1 VTALEVGGLPNH
13 GSRLPVLLRES
24 QRKPAGSGDH
34 FVVDVVDRQ
43 FVKVGA
49 EFQEPALLQELS
61 QTRMTVAVLRQDRLH
76 DGYHDAH
83 VVGKGG
89 HN

>member
-1 VTALEVGGLPNH
+1 MTPLQVGVLPNH
-13 GSRLPVLLRES
+13 GSRPAVLLRES
-24 QRKPAGSGDH
+24 HRKPAGSGDH

-43 FVKVGA
+43 FVKVEA
-49 EFQEPALLQELS
+49 EFQEPALLQELLRA
-61 QTRMTVAVLRQDRLH
+61 RMTVAVLTQDGLH